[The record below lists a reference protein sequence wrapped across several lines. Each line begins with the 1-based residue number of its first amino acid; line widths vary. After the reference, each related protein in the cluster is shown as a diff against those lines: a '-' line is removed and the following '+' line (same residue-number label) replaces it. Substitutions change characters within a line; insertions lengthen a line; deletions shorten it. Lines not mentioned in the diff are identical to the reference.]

1 MKHQPSPSLSRA
13 QESRA
18 AIERIY
24 ITMRHLF
31 NRGYYKPSRVS
42 GEEMRRAMLILRPEI
57 YGSVIDP
64 QKVELE
70 GLVYVMDRLPKG
82 IESCRLINLAS
93 REGYDSSRFPVLV
106 PAKRR
111 RNCYRID
118 PEQMVIEVTNGRSEI
133 YDILTHLTFMYM
145 EADKI
150 RQHAFHER
158 GGITREWEKLEAI
171 IHSGGSVEEDER
183 ELALTYVST
192 ILGRT
197 FEETEKAYRRF
208 RENPSSNS
216 GLFEIVYGL
225 GKTAMQEE
233 AGALA
238 REISFTPTLR
248 ERIGHHLYGER
259 WANHIKHFLQK
270 QNLHKRPLHIISAN
284 PHSVMNSLFATAGV
298 TKGQFEGNIYEL
310 ALHLS
315 RPESAGLRKQVAK
328 YADENGLYE
337 VEDIAGT
344 SIIVQVIDTEK
355 LDLKKLPKEI
365 ACNAAYV
372 QQQKPVIL
380 VMDYAFGEQ
389 AFEIM
394 DELLKPYQQNDREF
408 AMNVASI
415 SIMGKAGIL
424 TGDKGDLMIPTS
436 HIFEGTADNYP
447 LENEFTAADFEN
459 DGIPVYEGAMITV
472 LGTSLQNRDVL
483 SYFRNSSWKAIGL
496 EMEGAHYQKAIQ
508 SQSRIRG
515 SIRPDVKVRY
525 AYYASDNPL
534 VSGAT
539 LASGSLGAVGVKPTY
554 LITLKC
560 LSKILNPSESV
571 DKV

>member
-1 MKHQPSPSLSRA
+1 MKHEPSPSLSRA

-93 REGYDSSRFPVLV
+93 REGYDASRFPVLV

-158 GGITREWEKLEAI
+158 GGMTREWEKLEAI
-171 IHSGGSVEEDER
+171 IHSGGSVAEEER

-197 FEETEKAYRRF
+197 FEETEKAYHRF
-208 RENPSSNS
+208 QENASSNS

-225 GKTAMQEE
+225 GKTAILEE
-233 AGALA
+233 QDNLF

-259 WANHIKHFLQK
+259 WASHIKKFLQQ
-270 QNLHKRPLHIISAN
+270 QNLHQRPLHIVSAN
-284 PHSVMNSLFATAGV
+284 PHLSL
-298 TKGQFEGNIYEL
+298 I
-310 ALHLS
+310 
-315 RPESAGLRKQVAK
+315 
-328 YADENGLYE
+328 
-337 VEDIAGT
+337 
-344 SIIVQVIDTEK
+344 
-355 LDLKKLPKEI
+355 
-365 ACNAAYV
+365 
-372 QQQKPVIL
+372 
-380 VMDYAFGEQ
+380 
-389 AFEIM
+389 
-394 DELLKPYQQNDREF
+394 
-408 AMNVASI
+408 
-415 SIMGKAGIL
+415 
-424 TGDKGDLMIPTS
+424 
-436 HIFEGTADNYP
+436 HI
-447 LENEFTAADFEN
+447 
-459 DGIPVYEGAMITV
+459 
-472 LGTSLQNRDVL
+472 
-483 SYFRNSSWKAIGL
+483 
-496 EMEGAHYQKAIQ
+496 
-508 SQSRIRG
+508 
-515 SIRPDVKVRY
+515 
-525 AYYASDNPL
+525 
-534 VSGAT
+534 
-539 LASGSLGAVGVKPTY
+539 
-554 LITLKC
+554 
-560 LSKILNPSESV
+560 
-571 DKV
+571 